1 MLLMILLL
9 MFVPVDSQPKN
20 CTYIMTVPKVTRPG
34 TDIDICITVW
44 KRGSG
49 NVNIAAALRSNNGK
63 TISGISKTYSGTSG
77 KLHILKLKVPSDTPS
92 GYNYN
97 LDTICTGWIVFS
109 KTIGNI
115 QVDSKNASMFI
126 QTDRPIYKPGD
137 LVQFRA
143 FGMKPSLDVIK
154 APIDVIIFD
163 PLKNRVKQYLKLQ
176 EEYGVVSGFLQLS
189 PETHHGRWTIEMNQ
203 LGQTQK
209 EYIEVKEY
217 VLPKFDVQVSVPG
230 FSFVQDDFVT
240 VRVSAVYT
248 FGKPVEG
255 YALINVTR
263 ADRSDSIFVKFEKI
277 HGKVDIKIP
286 MWFLYPSFGT
296 SYSLFVKVNETVT
309 GKEANDTT
317 IFQLYTSKTKVVFS
331 QSMPSTFKPGL
342 KYTIMIRIEKS
353 DGSSIESPLGT
364 AKIIITYKYSVKV
377 KESIT
382 TKTKLFFTKA
392 VAVDKS
398 GVVIQQVSFPKH
410 AESGTVYVVYKGR
423 YLSSKYISKATS
435 PSNNYIQVRKR
446 RGRSSV
452 QPGRKLQLTV
462 QVTEKIRSCYYK
474 IFSKGSIVQ
483 QGIFAM
489 NRLSRKQTI
498 RVTHKMTPSFRI
510 LVYYVRRY
518 GEIVADAVIFSV
530 KDIFRNKVTM
540 EFDKKTVEP
549 GQAVNLKVKADPGS
563 LVNILAVDKS
573 VLLLGNANDITANN
587 VLTKL
592 QGFTSTPVPLLR
604 EWDSIGS
611 VVDSGVDSKTVFT
624 NSGVFIATDCLL
636 IGHKEFEQS
645 VQYYVSPMVPP
656 AAFGPGSGN
665 GDGNGGP
672 SDGTQAVL
680 AQKDVSKS
688 LASPSRKRVRFLE
701 TWLWLNTTTNRNG
714 VASLKSLV
722 PDTITQWIAT
732 SFVVNP
738 QSGLGVAAESA
749 KIITYQRFFMRFEL
763 PYSAIRGE
771 TLILQITV
779 FNYRNEDLKV
789 HVNLNKNVNLT
800 FVDVKG
806 NIVVPKAT
814 AWTKILFV
822 PKDTVKSVYF
832 PIIPTKIGSTLLDA
846 SVRSTA
852 AADAVQRPLLVKPEG
867 IRENYNI
874 PVVIDLRRKRK
885 FSAKVR
891 ITFPD
896 FVIPDSQFIKIS
908 VIGDLIGTTLAG
920 VEDLLR
926 MSYGCGEQN
935 LVRFVPN
942 VFISVYLKSTNRL
955 TNDIKDKV
963 DRYLSAG
970 YQRQLSYA
978 HVDGSFSA
986 FGKSDRY
993 GSTWLTAFVV
1003 KSFAQAALLTYID
1016 PNVMRKAVRFL
1027 INNQI
1032 KETGEYKEK
1041 GVVYQKSMQGGSAS
1055 SAASLTSYVVI
1066 ALHEALTRKQIPD
1079 DAIKTTQESIKDAV
1093 SFIIRILENRTLIA
1107 KNNQF
1112 ELVFATYAL
1121 TLVDARISRTLLRQ
1135 IERYSSRKD
1144 GTKFW
1149 KLTDDAANMIQPYV
1163 RWTPPKTKVR
1173 ALDIEMTSYVLLIY
1187 NIRKDITNGVQVVKW
1202 LNKQKNPFGGFI
1214 STQDTV
1220 IAIQAI
1226 TGFAEKTFV
1235 EQFNAVLTVK
1245 GDSWTGHTFTVDNTN
1260 SLVLHSVDAPRSI
1273 QQISIDCAGSGFLM
1287 SEVAVFFNVPE
1298 ELRKPAFDLNTTVLN
1313 DSVLGFRLKL
1323 CFSWLRGGNST
1334 MGYME
1339 IALPT
1344 GMEADMESMN
1354 TTRTYGL
1361 YKKREA
1367 SSDHLNLYFD
1377 WITTKEMCVE
1387 INIDRVNLVA
1397 NQKPVPARLSEY
1409 YEQSNEVIRMYESK
1423 VLSQASAEDVC
1434 GLDRCR

>member
-1 MLLMILLL
+1 
-9 MFVPVDSQPKN
+9 
-20 CTYIMTVPKVTRPG
+20 MTIPKVTRPG
-34 TDIDICITVW
+34 TDIDICITIW
-44 KRGSG
+44 KKGSG
-49 NVNIAAALRSNNGK
+49 NVNIATALRNNNGQ
-63 TISGISKTYSGTSG
+63 TITGISKTYAGTSG
-77 KLHILKLKVPSDTPS
+77 KLHMLKLKVPSDTPS
-92 GYNYN
+92 GYNYH

-176 EEYGVVSGFLQLS
+176 EEYGVVSGFFHLS
-189 PETHHGRWTIEMNQ
+189 PETHHGRWTIEMKQ

-230 FSFVQDDFVT
+230 FNFVQDDFVT

-342 KYTIMIRIEKS
+342 KYTIMLRIEKS

-410 AESGTVYVVYKGR
+410 AESGTVY
-423 YLSSKYISKATS
+423 
-435 PSNNYIQVRKR
+435 
-446 RGRSSV
+446 
-452 QPGRKLQLTV
+452 
-462 QVTEKIRSCYYK
+462 
-474 IFSKGSIVQ
+474 
-483 QGIFAM
+483 
-489 NRLSRKQTI
+489 
-498 RVTHKMTPSFRI
+498 
-510 LVYYVRRY
+510 
-518 GEIVADAVIFSV
+518 
-530 KDIFRNKVTM
+530 VTM

-624 NSGVFIATDCLL
+624 NSNLFICKTNGAMPAEKDD
-636 IGHKEFEQS
+636 GK
-645 VQYYVSPMVPP
+645 YNVP
-656 AAFGPGSGN
+656 
-665 GDGNGGP
+665 
-672 SDGTQAVL
+672 VE
-680 AQKDVSKS
+680 K
-688 LASPSRKRVRFLE
+688 
-701 TWLWLNTTTNRNG
+701 TNRNG

-749 KIITYQRFFMRFEL
+749 NIITYQRFFMRFEL

-779 FNYRNEDLKV
+779 FNYRNEDLQV

-806 NIVVPKAT
+806 NIVVPKGT

-852 AADAVQRPLLVKPEG
+852 AADAVQRPLLVKMSFINLKPEG

-1112 ELVFATYAL
+1112 ELVIATYAL
-1121 TLVDARISRTLLRQ
+1121 TLVDARISRALLRQ

-1202 LNKQKNPFGGFI
+1202 LNKQKNPFGGFT

-1226 TGFAEKTFV
+1226 TGFAEKTFL

-1298 ELRKPAFDLNTTVLN
+1298 ELTKPAFDLNTTVLN

-1397 NQKPVPARLSEY
+1397 KQKPVPARLSEY

-1434 GLDRCR
+1434 GLDRCQ

>member
-1 MLLMILLL
+1 
-9 MFVPVDSQPKN
+9 
-20 CTYIMTVPKVTRPG
+20 MTIPKVTRPG
-34 TDIDICITVW
+34 TDIDICITIW
-44 KRGSG
+44 KKGSG
-49 NVNIAAALRSNNGK
+49 NVNIATALRNNNGQ
-63 TISGISKTYSGTSG
+63 TISGISKTYAGTSG
-77 KLHILKLKVPSDTPS
+77 KLHMLKLKVPSDIPS
-92 GYNYN
+92 GYNYH

-176 EEYGVVSGFLQLS
+176 EDHGVVSGFLHLS
-189 PETHHGRWTIEMNQ
+189 PETHHGRWTIEMKQ
-203 LGQTQK
+203 L
-209 EYIEVKEY
+209 
-217 VLPKFDVQVSVPG
+217 
-230 FSFVQDDFVT
+230 
-240 VRVSAVYT
+240 
-248 FGKPVEG
+248 
-255 YALINVTR
+255 
-263 ADRSDSIFVKFEKI
+263 I

-353 DGSSIESPLGT
+353 DGSSIELPLGT

-410 AESGTVYVVYKGR
+410 AESGTVY
-423 YLSSKYISKATS
+423 
-435 PSNNYIQVRKR
+435 
-446 RGRSSV
+446 
-452 QPGRKLQLTV
+452 
-462 QVTEKIRSCYYK
+462 
-474 IFSKGSIVQ
+474 IFSKGTIVQ

-489 NRLSRKQTI
+489 KRLSRKQTI

-518 GEIVADAVIFSV
+518 GEIVADAV
-530 KDIFRNKVTM
+530 TM
-540 EFDKKTVEP
+540 EFDKKIVEP

-592 QGFTSTPVPLLR
+592 QGFTSTPVPLFR

-611 VVDSGVDSKTVFT
+611 VADSGVDSKTVFT

-1235 EQFNAVLTVK
+1235 EQLNAVLTVK

-1397 NQKPVPARLSEY
+1397 KQKPVPARLSEY
-1409 YEQSNEVIRMYESK
+1409 YEQSNEVIRMYESN

-1434 GLDRCR
+1434 GLDRCQ